1 MAVRARAHHMSFPVR
16 DLARARRFYEE
27 VLGLETIPRPDL
39 GALGGVWYRAGACE
53 VHLIEMPAGAEMALP
68 PAKITPLD
76 RHAAFA
82 VDDYDQ
88 TLAHLRSHGLEALES
103 RRGGQ
108 MWVQD
113 PDGHVIE
120 LIVRSREGNGRDDA

>member
-1 MAVRARAHHMSFPVR
+1 MSFPVT
-16 DLARARRFYEE
+16 DLVRSRCFYED
-27 VLGLETIPRPDL
+27 VLGLEAIPRPDL
-39 GALGGVWYRAGACE
+39 GALRGVWYRAGTCE
-53 VHLIEMPAGAEMALP
+53 VHLIEVPASVAMAP
-68 PAKITPLD
+68 PPSKLTPID

-82 VDDYDQ
+82 IDDYDEA
-88 TLAHLRSHGLEALES
+88 LAHLRAHELEVLEI

-120 LIVRSREGNGRDDA
+120 LIVPARDATWR

>member
-1 MAVRARAHHMSFPVR
+1 MPIRAAAHHMSFPVR
-16 DLARARRFYEE
+16 DLARSRRFYED

-39 GALGGVWYRAGACE
+39 GAIGGVWYRAGACE
-53 VHLIEMPAGAEMALP
+53 VHLIELPDGAEMAP
-68 PAKITPLD
+68 PPGKLSPID

-82 VDDYDQ
+82 VDDYDEA
-88 TLAHLRSHGLEALES
+88 LAHLRAHDLEVLEI

-120 LIVRSREGNGRDDA
+120 LIVPGAREESP